1 MDLTKITAIVTGAS
15 SGIGHATAKRLG
27 AEGANVVLA
36 ARREERLAELQSEIT
51 GAGGS
56 ALAVVTD
63 VTQPDD
69 WERLVAQTTDAF
81 GAPDVLVNNAGL
93 MPLSQVAKLKVD
105 EWMRM
110 VDVNLKGVLYG
121 VAAVL
126 PAMRERGSGHI
137 VNVSSVAGRRLFPGG
152 AVYCATKFAVRA
164 FSEGLRSELGPGSGI
179 RVTSIEPGAVDTEL
193 ADHITDDDL
202 VKGIE
207 KMFEGMTPL
216 ESEDIAEAIHY
227 ALVQPERVNVEEL
240 IVMPTTQG

>member
-1 MDLTKITAIVTGAS
+1 MDLTKTTAIVTGAS
-15 SGIGHATAKRLG
+15 SGIGRATARRLG

-36 ARREERLAELQSEIT
+36 ARRKERLAKLQQEIT
-51 GAGGS
+51 GEGGS

-69 WERLVAQTTDAF
+69 WKRLVEQTTDAF
-81 GAPDVLVNNAGL
+81 GAPDVLINNAGL

-193 ADHITDDDL
+193 TDTITDEDL
-202 VKGIE
+202 LGKLE
-207 KMFEGMTPL
+207 AMFADMTPL
-216 ESEDIAEAIHY
+216 ESEDIAAAIQY
-227 ALVQPERVNVEEL
+227 ALVQPDRVNVEEL